1 MTTIIGAAPSVID
14 THVRLLEEATG
25 VSLLERAPRGLR
37 LTLTPAGKILPAP
50 PAQDAAGMP
59 AGRPRVPPPF
69 DRDDEACCRRKRKH
83 RDPEQVRYRRVVP
96 SAIPTC
102 RPIRDAAFRRDVL
115 ALARRERHGLLP
127 AGVVLFPSAPG

>member
-1 MTTIIGAAPSVID
+1 MTTIIGAAPSAID
-14 THVRLLEEATG
+14 THVRLLEEAIG
-25 VSLLERAPRGLR
+25 ESSLERALR

-59 AGRPRVPPPF
+59 AGRTRVPPPF
-69 DRDDEACCRRKRKH
+69 DRDDEARCRRKRKH
-83 RDPEQVRYRRVVP
+83 RDPEQVRYHRVVP
-96 SAIPTC
+96 SEIPIF
-102 RPIRDAAFRRDVL
+102 RSIRDFAFRRDVL

>member
-1 MTTIIGAAPSVID
+1 MPSAVD
-14 THVRLLEEATG
+14 THVRLLEEAIG
-25 VSLLERAPRGLR
+25 ESSLERVLR

-69 DRDDEACCRRKRKH
+69 DRDDEARCRRKRKH
-83 RDPEQVRYRRVVP
+83 RDPEQVRYLRVVP
-96 SAIPTC
+96 SEIPIF
-102 RPIRDAAFRRDVL
+102 RSIRDSAFRRDVL

>member
-1 MTTIIGAAPSVID
+1 MTTIIGAAPSAID
-14 THVRLLEEATG
+14 THVRLLEEAIG
-25 VSLLERAPRGLR
+25 VSSLERVLR

-50 PAQDAAGMP
+50 SAQDAAGMP

-69 DRDDEACCRRKRKH
+69 DRDDEARCRRKRKH
-83 RDPEQVRYRRVVP
+83 RDPEQVRYHRVVP
-96 SAIPTC
+96 SEIPIF
-102 RPIRDAAFRRDVL
+102 RSIRDSAFRRDVL

>member
-1 MTTIIGAAPSVID
+1 MTTIIGAAPSAID

-50 PAQDAAGMP
+50 PAKDAAGMP

-69 DRDDEACCRRKRKH
+69 DRDDEARCRRKRKH
-83 RDPEQVRYRRVVP
+83 RAPEQVRYRRVVP

-115 ALARRERHGLLP
+115 ALARRERRGLLP
-127 AGVVLFPSAPG
+127 AGVVHFPSAPG

>member
-1 MTTIIGAAPSVID
+1 MTTIIGAAPSAID
-14 THVRLLEEATG
+14 THVRLLEEAIG
-25 VSLLERAPRGLR
+25 ESSLERVLR

-69 DRDDEACCRRKRKH
+69 DRDDEARCRRKRKH
-83 RDPEQVRYRRVVP
+83 RDPEQVRYHRVIP
-96 SAIPTC
+96 SEIPIC
-102 RPIRDAAFRRDVL
+102 RPIRDSAFRRDVL

>member
-37 LTLTPAGKILPAP
+37 LTSAGKILPAP

-69 DRDDEACCRRKRKH
+69 DRDDEARCRRKRKH
-83 RDPEQVRYRRVVP
+83 RDPEQVRYHRVVP
-96 SAIPTC
+96 SEIPIF
-102 RPIRDAAFRRDVL
+102 RPIRDSAFRRDVL
-115 ALARRERHGLLP
+115 ALSRRERRGLLP
-127 AGVVLFPSAPG
+127 AGVVHFPSAPG

>member
-14 THVRLLEEATG
+14 THVRLLEQEIG
-25 VSLLERAPRGLR
+25 ESSLERVLR

-69 DRDDEACCRRKRKH
+69 DRDDEARCRRKRKH
-83 RDPEQVRYRRVVP
+83 RDPEQVRYHRVVP
-96 SAIPTC
+96 SEIPIF
-102 RPIRDAAFRRDVL
+102 RPIRDSAFRRDVL
-115 ALARRERHGLLP
+115 ALARRERRGLLP

>member
-25 VSLLERAPRGLR
+25 ESSLERMLR
-37 LTLTPAGKILPAP
+37 LTLTLTPAGKILPAP

-69 DRDDEACCRRKRKH
+69 DRDDEARCRRKRKH
-83 RDPEQVRYRRVVP
+83 RDPEQVRYRRLVP

>member
-1 MTTIIGAAPSVID
+1 MTTIIGAAPSAID
-14 THVRLLEEATG
+14 THVRLLEQAIG
-25 VSLLERAPRGLR
+25 VSLLERAPR

-69 DRDDEACCRRKRKH
+69 DRDDEARCRRKRKH
-83 RDPEQVRYRRVVP
+83 RDPEQVRYLRVVP
-96 SAIPTC
+96 SEIPIF
-102 RPIRDAAFRRDVL
+102 RSIRDSAFRRDVL

>member
-1 MTTIIGAAPSVID
+1 M
-14 THVRLLEEATG
+14 RLLEEAIG
-25 VSLLERAPRGLR
+25 VSSLERVLR
-37 LTLTPAGKILPAP
+37 LTLTPAGKILRAP

-69 DRDDEACCRRKRKH
+69 DRDDEARCRRKRKH
-83 RDPEQVRYRRVVP
+83 RDPEQVRYHRVVP
-96 SAIPTC
+96 SEIPIF
-102 RPIRDAAFRRDVL
+102 RPIRDSAFRRDVL

>member
-1 MTTIIGAAPSVID
+1 MTTIIGAAPVID
-14 THVRLLEEATG
+14 THVRLLEEAID

-69 DRDDEACCRRKRKH
+69 DRDDEARCRRKRKH

-115 ALARRERHGLLP
+115 ALARRERRGMRP

>member
-14 THVRLLEEATG
+14 THVRLLEQAIGE
-25 VSLLERAPRGLR
+25 SSLERVLR

-69 DRDDEACCRRKRKH
+69 DRDDEARCRRKRKH
-83 RDPEQVRYRRVVP
+83 RDPEQVRYRRLVP

-102 RPIRDAAFRRDVL
+102 RPIHDAAFRRDVL
-115 ALARRERHGLLP
+115 ALARRERHGLPP